1 LVVSAFAN
9 CLLTILPALAKP
21 THKFIKPLAC
31 RRTPLHHQTSVPLT
45 KSSSAT
51 ASSPCLF
58 LPAAIL
64 RDCLKD
70 NPAQVICS
78 RLQSGGPCYSLPL
91 LQKTSFHHVFCCC
104 VSLALAAMLRD
115 CSTYNPPTPQIRFLL
130 KWIAAD
136 LQSGGTA
143 TSAAAALAGTSG
155 GGSTAAQGERVSGYG
170 LLRAVLGRKLLV
182 PEVYDVMDIVQKQM
196 IT

>member
-1 LVVSAFAN
+1 LLCKPSVDIFASS
-9 CLLTILPALAKP
+9 C
-21 THKFIKPLAC
+21 
-31 RRTPLHHQTSVPLT
+31 QTSTQVHQAA
-45 KSSSAT
+45 SSLPHST
-51 ASSPCLF
+51 ASPNKRSFHCISFCCCIF
-58 LPAAIL
+58 LSVSPAAML
-64 RDCLKD
+64 CDCLID
-70 NPAQVICS
+70 NPARVKCS

-91 LQKTSFHHVFCCC
+91 LQKPSCHNIFCCC

-115 CSTYNPPTPQIRFLL
+115 CPTYNPPTPQIRFLL